1 METNLIY
8 RRMSIFKD
16 KTLLITGG
24 TGSFGNAVLRR
35 FLTSDIK
42 EIRIFSRDEKKQD
55 DMRHH
60 LQANYPEAA
69 SKVKFYIGNVRNR
82 ESVDVAMRGVD
93 YVFAAAALKQ
103 VPSCEFF
110 PMEATLTNVIGT
122 NNVLLSAIEHGVK
135 NVVVLSTDKAAYPIN
150 AMGIS
155 KAMMEKVAIAK
166 GRELGE
172 NAKTTICCTRYGNVM
187 ASRGSVIPLWV
198 EQIIE
203 GKPITITDPN
213 MTRFMMTLDDAV
225 DLVIYAFTNGHNGD
239 LFVQK
244 APAATLSTL
253 AEALKQIYA
262 EIDSRYA
269 ETEVKVIG
277 TRHGE
282 KLYET
287 LVTREEMSKA
297 VDMGNYYRIPCDNRD
312 LNYDKFFIKGNVDI
326 AENEDYHSHNTRRL
340 DVEGMK
346 EQLMRLRFIQE
357 DLGIIPRHKT
367 REIRSE

>member
-1 METNLIY
+1 
-8 RRMSIFKD
+8 MSVFKN
-16 KTLLITGG
+16 KVLLITGG

-35 FLTSDIK
+35 FLDSDIK

-55 DMRHH
+55 DMRHR
-60 LQANYPEAA
+60 LQN
-69 SKVKFYIGNVRNR
+69 SKVKFYIGNVRDK
-82 ESVDVAMRGVD
+82 SSIDVAMRGVD

-110 PMEATLTNVIGT
+110 PMEATRTNVLGT
-122 NNVLLSAIEHGVK
+122 SNVLASAIEHGVK

-155 KAMMEKVAIAK
+155 KALMEKVAIAK

-172 NAKTTICCTRYGNVM
+172 GATTTICCTRYGNVM

-198 EQIIE
+198 EQIMA

-225 DLVIYAFTNGHNGD
+225 DLVIYAFTHAHNGD

-244 APAATLSTL
+244 APAATLTTL
-253 AEALKQIYA
+253 AQALKEIYA
-262 EIDSRYA
+262 KVKPEYG

-287 LVTREEMSKA
+287 LVTREEMAKA
-297 VDMGNYYRIPCDNRD
+297 IDCGNYYRIPCDNRD
-312 LNYDKFFIKGNVDI
+312 LNYDKFFTEGNEDMSKI
-326 AENEDYHSHNTRRL
+326 EDYHSHNTRRL

-346 EQLMRLRFIQE
+346 EQLLRLRFIQA
-357 DLGIIPRHKT
+357 DLGMIEREQN

>member
-1 METNLIY
+1 
-8 RRMSIFKD
+8 MSVFENKV
-16 KTLLITGG
+16 LLITGG

-35 FLTSDIK
+35 FLDSDIK

-55 DMRHH
+55 DMRHF
-60 LQANYPEAA
+60 LQANRSDVAH
-69 SKVKFYIGNVRNR
+69 KVKFYIGNVRDR
-82 ESVDVAMRGVD
+82 QAVDFAMAGVD

-110 PMEATLTNVIGT
+110 PMEAVRTNVEGT
-122 NNVLLSAIEHGVK
+122 NNVLLSAIAHEVK

-155 KAMMEKVAIAK
+155 KAMMEKVAIAQ
-166 GRELGE
+166 GRALGP

-198 EQIIE
+198 EQKME
-203 GKPITITDPN
+203 RKPITITDPN
-213 MTRFMMTLDDAV
+213 MTRYMMTLDDAV
-225 DLVIYAFTNGHNGD
+225 DLVIYAFTHGQNGD

-244 APAATLSTL
+244 APAATLDVL
-253 AEALKQIYA
+253 AQALKEIYA
-262 EIDSRYA
+262 QVDPKYG

-287 LVTREEMSKA
+287 LVTREEMLRSE
-297 VDMGNYYRIPCDNRD
+297 DMGNYFRIPCDTRD
-312 LNYDKFFIKGNVDI
+312 LNYDKFFTEGDDAISRT
-326 AENEDYHSHNTRRL
+326 EDYHSHNTRRL

-346 EQLMRLRFIQE
+346 ELLLKLNFIRE
-357 DLGIIPRHKT
+357 DLGLQARAKS
-367 REIRSE
+367 RDYRSE

>member
-1 METNLIY
+1 
-8 RRMSIFKD
+8 MSVFKD
-16 KTLLITGG
+16 KVLLITGG

-35 FLTSDIK
+35 FLNSDIK

-55 DMRHH
+55 DMRHA
-60 LQANYPEAA
+60 LQNP
-69 SKVKFYIGNVRNR
+69 KVKFYIGDVRNR
-82 ESVDVAMRGVD
+82 QSVDNVMSGVD
-93 YVFAAAALKQ
+93 FIFSAAALKQ

-110 PMEATLTNVIGT
+110 PMEAYRTNVEGT
-122 NNVLLSAIEHGVK
+122 NNVLESAIAHGVK

-166 GRELGE
+166 GRALGQG
-172 NAKTTICCTRYGNVM
+172 AATTICCTRYGNVM

-198 EQIIE
+198 DQMME

-225 DLVIYAFTNGHNGD
+225 DLVMYAFEHGQNGD

-253 AEALKQIYA
+253 AEAIKQTYA
-262 EIDSRYA
+262 KLDPKYG
-269 ETEVKVIG
+269 ETEVRVIG

-287 LVTREEMSKA
+287 LVTREEMAKA
-297 VDMGNYYRIPCDNRD
+297 IDCGNYFRIPCDTRD
-312 LNYDKFFIKGNVDI
+312 LNYDKFFTEGNEQLSQI
-326 AENEDYHSHNTRRL
+326 EDYHSHNTNRL
-340 DVEGMK
+340 DIEGMK
-346 EQLMRLRFIQE
+346 ELLLKLRFIRE
-357 DLGIIPRHKT
+357 DLGLEPRAKSK
-367 REIRSE
+367 EIRSE

>member
-1 METNLIY
+1 M
-8 RRMSIFKD
+8 
-16 KTLLITGG
+16 
-24 TGSFGNAVLRR
+24 
-35 FLTSDIK
+35 
-42 EIRIFSRDEKKQD
+42 
-55 DMRHH
+55 
-60 LQANYPEAA
+60 
-69 SKVKFYIGNVRNR
+69 
-82 ESVDVAMRGVD
+82 
-93 YVFAAAALKQ
+93 
-103 VPSCEFF
+103 
-110 PMEATLTNVIGT
+110 
-122 NNVLLSAIEHGVK
+122 
-135 NVVVLSTDKAAYPIN
+135 LSTDKAAYPIN

-155 KAMMEKVAIAK
+155 KALMEKVAISK

-172 NAKTTICCTRYGNVM
+172 DAQTVICCTRYGNVM

-203 GKPITITDPN
+203 GNPITITDPN

-225 DLVIYAFTNGHNGD
+225 DLVVYAFTHGHNGD

-253 AEALKQIYA
+253 AEALKQIYVKV
-262 EIDSRYA
+262 EPKYG

-287 LVTREEMSKA
+287 LVTREEMAKA
-297 VDMGNYYRIPCDNRD
+297 IDMGDYYRIPCDNRD
-312 LNYDKFFIKGNVDI
+312 LNYDKFFTEGNEDVSRI
-326 AENEDYHSHNTRRL
+326 EDYHSHNTRRL

-357 DLGIIPRHKT
+357 DLGLIEHAKAK
-367 REIRSE
+367 EIRSE